1 MNPSP
6 ADPAATAAPADF
18 TATAAPKDFMSTTA
32 PGTPPPLSILVLDD
46 ERPIVEL
53 LVRGLSQRGFLVRG
67 VHDAAAAKAAIVA
80 HPEIGV
86 LLSDV
91 RMPGQTGLALA
102 EELLRDRDETR
113 ALEVVLLTGGATA
126 DVALGALRARTFD
139 LVQKPLRLA
148 EMAAVAERA
157 MASCR
162 QRRVRALRD
171 ADVDLRI
178 GAAEAE
184 RARLADRLSASS
196 VKLDDVQSALAAS
209 QRMRSDLLA
218 VISHEMRTPL
228 IPILGFSE
236 ILAGD
241 LALRPAEVKDYGRL
255 IHSGA
260 QRLLSLIEAA
270 LDIVALEHGH
280 GLGTGRQEPVSRL
293 LARVLA
299 AQMAEAAAQGV
310 RLELAVGDG
319 GTQALVGGDMRLLA
333 AALDHLLDNAIKA
346 SPVGGTVLLGWAMR
360 QDRGI
365 DILVRDQ
372 GPGLPERLRDQIGT
386 PFPQAD
392 MSLTRNWPGAGL
404 GLALVTRVAAAH
416 GGRLRLRAAAGGG
429 TEACLE
435 LPPAEAAAAA

>member
-6 ADPAATAAPADF
+6 ADSTAR
-18 TATAAPKDFMSTTA
+18 TA
-32 PGTPPPLSILVLDD
+32 PGTPPPLSVLVLDD

-53 LVRGLSQRGFLVRG
+53 LVRGLSQRGFLVHG
-67 VHDAAAAKAAIVA
+67 VHDTAAAKVAIDA
-80 HPEIGV
+80 DPGIGV

-102 EELLRDRDETR
+102 EELLRDREEAR

-148 EMAAVAERA
+148 EVAAVVERA
-157 MASCR
+157 LASCR
-162 QRRVRALRD
+162 QRRARALRD
-171 ADVDLRI
+171 AEVDLRI
-178 GAAEAE
+178 GTAEAE
-184 RARLADRLSASS
+184 RARLVDRLSASS
-196 VKLDDVQSALAAS
+196 ARLDDVRSALAAS

-241 LALRPAEVKDYGRL
+241 MALPAAEVRDYGRL

-260 QRLLSLIEAA
+260 RRLLSLIEAA
-270 LDIVALEHGH
+270 LDIVALEHGR
-280 GLGTGRQEPVSRL
+280 GLGAGLQEPVPRL
-293 LARVLA
+293 LTRVLA
-299 AQMAEAAAQGV
+299 AQEPEAAAQGV
-310 RLELAVGDG
+310 RLELAHGESQGLLNGD
-319 GTQALVGGDMRLLA
+319 LRLLA
-333 AALDHLLDNAIKA
+333 AALSHLLDNAIKA
-346 SPVGGTVLLGWAMR
+346 SPQGATVLLGWSVR
-360 QDRGI
+360 PDQGI
-365 DILVRDQ
+365 DILVRDH
-372 GPGLPERLRDQIGT
+372 GAGLPDGLESQIGT
-386 PFPQAD
+386 PFLQAD

-416 GGRLRLRAAAGGG
+416 GGRLHLRAADGGG

-435 LPPAEAAAAA
+435 LPAARHPAAA

>member
-1 MNPSP
+1 MTHSP
-6 ADPAATAAPADF
+6 ANPAAAAAP
-18 TATAAPKDFMSTTA
+18 
-32 PGTPPPLSILVLDD
+32 GIPPPLSVLVLDD

-53 LVRGLSQRGFLVRG
+53 LVRGLSQRGFLVKG
-67 VHDAAAAKAAIVA
+67 VHDAAAAKAAIDA
-80 HPEIGV
+80 DPGIGV

-102 EELLRDRDETR
+102 EELLRDREEAR

-148 EMAAVAERA
+148 EVAAVAERA
-157 MASCR
+157 LASCR
-162 QRRVRALRD
+162 GRRARALRD
-171 ADVDLRI
+171 AEVDLRI

-184 RARLADRLSASS
+184 RARLVDRLSASS
-196 VKLDDVQSALAAS
+196 ARLDDVQTALAAS

-236 ILAGD
+236 ILAGGM
-241 LALRPAEVKDYGRL
+241 ALPAAEVKDYGRL

-260 QRLLSLIEAA
+260 RRLLSLIEAA
-270 LDIVALEHGH
+270 LDIVALEHGR
-280 GLGTGRQEPVSRL
+280 GLVPGLQETVPRL

-299 AQMAEAAAQGV
+299 AQAAEAVAQGV
-310 RLELAVGDG
+310 RLELADG
-319 GTQALVGGDMRLLA
+319 AAQAVVCGDMRLLA
-333 AALDHLLDNAIKA
+333 TALGHLVDNAIKA
-346 SPVGGTVLLGWAMR
+346 SPAGGTVLLGWSVR
-360 QDRGI
+360 QDQGI

-372 GPGLPERLRDQIGT
+372 GAGLPEGLESQIGT
-386 PFPQAD
+386 PFLQAD

-416 GGRLRLRAAAGGG
+416 GGRLRLRAVEGGG

-435 LPPAEAAAAA
+435 LPAAHLPAAA